1 MKSLRGKVALVTGAS
16 GGIGTVIARALA
28 AEGVNVAVSGR
39 REDVLDQLAQE
50 LRGMGVE
57 AAAVPADLGDL
68 SQIAVV
74 VERTEGVLGP
84 IDLLVNNA
92 GIENTASFVQ
102 LAPDELT
109 AMVDLN
115 LTAPMLLTHRVL
127 PAMLSRGAGHVV
139 FVSSLAGKRG
149 VAYNEPYNATKG
161 GLVLLTQS
169 LRAEYASSPV
179 GFSVVC
185 PGWVADDGMFQRVT
199 DAGMSAPRLLGRTTT
214 ERVATK
220 VVSAIKGDLPEV
232 IVNSVPI
239 RGVLAF
245 GELAPRLIERV
256 VPVFG
261 ADRFYRR
268 VSASRGRLAPS
279 DRE

>member
-28 AEGVNVAVSGR
+28 AEGVHVAVSGR

-50 LRGMGVE
+50 LREMGVE

-74 VERTEGVLGP
+74 VERTEGALGP

-102 LAPDELT
+102 LTPDELT

-139 FVSSLAGKRG
+139 FVSSLAGNG
-149 VAYNEPYNATKG
+149 VSLTTNRTTQRRVGLFCSPSPYGPST
-161 GLVLLTQS
+161 
-169 LRAEYASSPV
+169 RARLSAFRSCAPV
-179 GFSVVC
+179 GWQMTGCSNGSPMLV
-185 PGWVADDGMFQRVT
+185 
-199 DAGMSAPRLLGRTTT
+199 
-214 ERVATK
+214 
-220 VVSAIKGDLPEV
+220 
-232 IVNSVPI
+232 
-239 RGVLAF
+239 
-245 GELAPRLIERV
+245 
-256 VPVFG
+256 
-261 ADRFYRR
+261 
-268 VSASRGRLAPS
+268 
-279 DRE
+279 